1 MNPHLKPR
9 LRLSALSLS
18 LSLSLSL
25 LLSLLLAG
33 CIGLPPAASGGVVD
47 IDIAAI
53 NDFHG
58 NLEPSKFGRDG
69 ASAGGVA
76 ALGAALQAWR
86 KVDPQLLLIGGGDLI
101 GASPALSAMWAD
113 EPSIVA
119 LNMLG
124 MQASSVGNHEF
135 DAGRIELLRQ
145 QNGGCQSPRP
155 ERACQLSNAY
165 GGASFTYLAA
175 NVIDRA
181 SGQPFMPAYRIVES
195 KGIKIALIGAVLRN
209 TSKVVLASGI
219 AGLDFIDEA
228 DAINRTLPV
237 LRAQGVGVF
246 VALIHE
252 GGRTDESFDQL
263 DCARLQGPIVDI
275 AQRLD
280 PAIALVVS
288 GHTHQGYTCRVAGK
302 MVTQAGSAG
311 QMVSRIRL
319 TVDADQNAVSAV
331 TARNVVMTPGQYP
344 ADIKLDA
351 YLATL
356 EQRSA
361 TILARPVAQ
370 IGAARIGR
378 SANDDGESALGRL
391 IADATLEA
399 TRQFGATIAL
409 MNNGGMRRDLEANA
423 AADDGI
429 VDGAGLGTGFIT
441 TYGQVQAVLPFG
453 NTLVVMS
460 LSGAQLRSLLEQQ
473 WHSEQDGTRGVL
485 QVSEGVAYA
494 WDGSRPV
501 GERVIRASID
511 GVALQDATIYRIA
524 VNNFLAEGG
533 DNFSVLAAGSA
544 RIDTG
549 ICDVDAL
556 QDYLRA
562 QEKNGE
568 AGKVGKPDGSAPAQ
582 SRIVRIQ

>member
-1 MNPHLKPR
+1 MNAHLKPR

-18 LSLSLSL
+18 LSL
-25 LLSLLLAG
+25 LLAG
-33 CIGLPPAASGGVVD
+33 CIGLPSAVPRGIVD
-47 IDIAAI
+47 VELVAV

-58 NLEPSKFGRDG
+58 NLEASKFGHDG

-76 ALGAALQAWR
+76 TLGAALQAWR
-86 KVDPQLLLIGGGDLI
+86 QTDPQLLLIGGGDLI
-101 GASPALSAMWAD
+101 GASPALSSMWAD
-113 EPSIVA
+113 EPSLVA
-119 LNMLG
+119 LSMLG

-135 DAGRIELLRQ
+135 DAGRLELLRQ
-145 QNGGCQSPRP
+145 QNGGCNSPRP
-155 ERACQLSNAY
+155 SQACQLAPSYA
-165 GGASFTYLAA
+165 GAGFTYLAA
-175 NVIDRA
+175 NVIDHA

-195 KGIKIALIGAVLRN
+195 NGIKIGLIGAVLKG

-228 DAINRTLPV
+228 EAINRTLPA

-275 AQRLD
+275 VQRLD

-288 GHTHQGYTCRVAGK
+288 GHTHQGYTCRVDGK
-302 MVTQAGSAG
+302 LVTQAGSAA

-319 TVDADQNAVSAV
+319 KIDTDKNAVQGV
-331 TARNVVMTPGQYP
+331 TARNVVMTPGEYP

-356 EQRSA
+356 KQRSTA
-361 TILARPVAQ
+361 LLERPVAQ
-370 IGAARIGR
+370 IAVASVTR
-378 SANDDGESALGRL
+378 SANDAGESALGKL

-423 AADDGI
+423 AADGGDG
-429 VDGAGLGTGFIT
+429 DGDGDDGDGDDDDGGLATGFIT
-441 TYGQVQAVLPFG
+441 TVGQVKAVLPFG

-473 WHSEQDGTRGVL
+473 WPNEQAGARGVL
-485 QVSEGVAYA
+485 QVSNGFNYM
-494 WDGSRPV
+494 WDASKPV
-501 GERVIRASID
+501 GARLIRASVD

-533 DNFSVLAAGSA
+533 DNFSVLANGSE

-549 ICDVDAL
+549 IRDIDAL
-556 QDYLRA
+556 QDYLRV
-562 QEKNGE
+562 QEKTGT
-568 AGKVGKPDGSAPAQ
+568 VGKPDGSSQA
-582 SRIVRIQ
+582 RIVRIK